1 MSLQNKFMNR
11 MFRRISGVVIDALSG
26 KVGIKTD
33 DGVFTCELTGSGA
46 TLSHEISVNILDGLS
61 FNVPGFASQVEFDKV
76 KAGDLVVNDK
86 GIGGWVVGKTAKAL
100 KLADHTGSVKTYQ
113 PPKVTIMG
121 GAGPSGVLVV
131 QTLFSLTGSAEGAA
145 GIGQMLPMLMLLG
158 DGNDSKLDSI
168 LPLILMQGATGGAAA
183 GGLQSILPFLLMKDG
198 GLGGGNSKLD
208 KLLPLLA
215 MGGLGGA
222 GAAGGAMNPM
232 LLMALMG
239 DGDIFGGSSAAKV
252 APALQRNGAPQLR
265 NVGSW

>member
-1 MSLQNKFMNR
+1 MNR

-26 KVGIKTD
+26 KVGVKTD
-33 DGVFTCELTGSGA
+33 DGVFTCEITGQGA

-168 LPLILMQGATGGAAA
+168 LPLILMQGAQGGAA

-198 GLGGGNSKLD
+198 GLGGGNGKLD

-222 GAAGGAMNPM
+222 GAAGGAVNPM

-252 APALQRNGAPQLR
+252 APALQRHGAPLLR
-265 NVGSW
+265 NAGSW

>member
-11 MFRRISGVVIDALSG
+11 MFRRVSGVVIDALTG
-26 KVGIKTD
+26 KVGVKTD

-46 TLSHEISVNILDGLS
+46 TVSHEISVNILDGLS

-76 KAGDLVVNDK
+76 KAGDLVLNDK

-168 LPLILMQGATGGAAA
+168 LPLILMQGAAGGGAAA
-183 GGLQSILPFLLMKDG
+183 GGLNSILPLLLLSKDG
-198 GLGGGNSKLD
+198 GLGGSGGSSID
-208 KLLPLLA
+208 KLLPILA
-215 MGGLGGA
+215 MSGGLGG

-232 LLMALMG
+232 VLMALLGKG
-239 DGDIFGGSSAAKV
+239 DLFGDDSKKI
-252 APALQRNGAPQLR
+252 APALNRTGAPQLR
-265 NVGSW
+265 STY

>member
-11 MFRRISGVVIDALSG
+11 MFRRISGVVIDAMSG
-26 KVGIKTD
+26 KVGVKTD
-33 DGVFTCELTGSGA
+33 DGVFTCEITGQGA

-168 LPLILMQGATGGAAA
+168 LPLILMQGAQGGAAA
-183 GGLQSILPFLLMKDG
+183 GGLNSILPLLLLSKDG
-198 GLGGGNSKLD
+198 GLGGGSLE
-208 KLLPLLA
+208 KLLPILA
-215 MGGLGGA
+215 MSGGLGGA
-222 GAAGGAMNPM
+222 GGAGAMNPM
-232 LLMALMG
+232 VMMALLG
-239 DGDIFGGSSAAKV
+239 KGDIFGGDTPKV
-252 APALQRNGAPQLR
+252 APALQRHGAPLLR
-265 NVGSW
+265 NAGSW